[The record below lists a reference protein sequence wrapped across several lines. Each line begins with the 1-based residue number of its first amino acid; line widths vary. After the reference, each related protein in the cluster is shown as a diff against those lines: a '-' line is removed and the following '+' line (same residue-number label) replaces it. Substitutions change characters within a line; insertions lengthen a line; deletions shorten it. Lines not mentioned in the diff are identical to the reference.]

1 MILSSEIDHFKK
13 TQINQVR
20 VLFFREFNAN
30 QFALKY
36 KEDENVTKYIP
47 ELKYPMDK
55 DNISIRDRSFF
66 FNVKYYNLWIY
77 FRLLTQYMMEKLLN
91 KLQNRGLKD

>member
-1 MILSSEIDHFKK
+1 MKIILSGEIEHFKK

-20 VLFFREFNAN
+20 VPFFSEFNAN
-30 QFALKY
+30 KFALKY

-66 FNVKYYNLWIY
+66 FNVKYYNLLLLY
-77 FRLLTQYMMEKLLN
+77 FRLLTQYIMEKFLS
-91 KLQNRGLKD
+91 